1 MPDRTAPQ
9 LKAKFSNDQDEGGI
23 EPSDIGD
30 IYDTLRPSVGIESFQ
45 GVTEDTTSG
54 IPFDRD
60 TTWTY
65 KDPDWPGRVE
75 TDAPDWFWLRSKLIA
90 SQATRFSRITA
101 LLRPTTDLAGWK
113 YIAPADG
120 LSRMFLVQWSLRGF
134 TSHSMSGSVGFYRGQ
149 SWPGASVRQ
158 SAYPFDTGISPADTA
173 KYPFVLKDTE
183 MVMMAPNDELRWR
196 FEYFGASEQKA
207 LTYSFADGVLTP
219 TLTGAVDE
227 NPAHFT
233 ATLQQMSMSMVSLGP
248 VDSFQDAYD
257 AGGVV
262 FPVSTGDHYGTIF
275 SDANWRSSGVVAN
288 GIIG

>member
-1 MPDRTAPQ
+1 MPDRTATQ
-9 LKAKFSNDQDEGGI
+9 LKAKFANDQDEGGI

-45 GVTEDTTSG
+45 GVTEDTPDG

-65 KDPDWPGRVE
+65 KDSDWAGRAE
-75 TDAPDWFWLRSKLIA
+75 TDAPDWFWLRSKLIG
-90 SQATRFSRITA
+90 SQAARFSRITA

-120 LSRMFLVQWSLRGF
+120 LSRLFLVQWSLRGF
-134 TSHSMSGSVGFYRGQ
+134 TSHSMSGSVSFYRGQ
-149 SWPGASVRQ
+149 SWPGTSVRQ
-158 SAYPFDTGISPADTA
+158 SAYPFDTGISPASGR
-173 KYPFVLKDTE
+173 YPFVLKDTE
-183 MVMMAPNDELRWR
+183 LVMMAPNDELRWR
-196 FEYFGASEQKA
+196 FEYFGSSDQQA

-233 ATLQQMSMSMVSLGP
+233 ASLQQMSMTMVSLGP
-248 VDSFQDAYD
+248 VDSFQDTYD

-275 SDANWRSSGVVAN
+275 SDTNWRSSGVVAN
-288 GIIG
+288 GIVG

>member
-54 IPFDRD
+54 IAFDRD

>member
-45 GVTEDTTSG
+45 GVTEDTATG

>member
-75 TDAPDWFWLRSKLIA
+75 IDAPDWFWLRSKLIA

-183 MVMMAPNDELRWR
+183 LVMMAPNDELRWR